1 MGAQFSND
9 TYKATLQL
17 DLDSGKAVESISGLF
32 IRHAFFLDMD
42 SGKVVDPT
50 LSKTRPGE
58 ERRYLIAIDFPFDEF
73 LKSIELLINDPDLRK
88 EKAIQSKRFILT
100 KFSWDKTK
108 KIFNS
113 IYN

>member
-1 MGAQFSND
+1 MALYSELRVAYG
-9 TYKATLQL
+9 
-17 DLDSGKAVESISGLF
+17 GVESISGLF

-73 LKSIELLINDPDLRK
+73 LKSIEKFRSADPEINLDVRK
-88 EKAIQSKRFILT
+88 EMEHLL
-100 KFSWDKTK
+100 SWC
-108 KIFNS
+108 
-113 IYN
+113 YQHGMALVG